1 MLCDEAKQFSVKRRM
16 NQVKT
21 PFCDA
26 IKCHSQ
32 NLVAP

>member
-16 NQVKT
+16 NQMKT
-21 PFCDA
+21 AFCDA
-26 IKCHSQ
+26 IKCYSQ